1 MSRFY
6 AGYGLDAAAMGE
18 AVALERTL
26 PTWPLLDGPTYQY
39 GVQLFWSADTAR
51 GREIFDDIE
60 RGAEARNDPRTVG
73 WARWFLGFLEWRAG
87 NWEAAERLIA
97 DALDLMAQF
106 DELAPPAEF
115 PAAVV
120 AAHRGQ
126 VDAARAR
133 SLGALGRGES
143 AGIRIAESG
152 HSWVLGFLQLSL
164 GQPDLALPHLRR
176 SYEIRNDFMLEPA
189 QRLELGD
196 LLEALIAVDA
206 LDEADGVIEVWRPR
220 AAAVDRAW
228 ALAILHRG
236 TALLRAARG
245 DLDGAFG
252 DFERALAEHAR
263 GPDPFHHA
271 RTLLALGRT
280 RRRARH
286 RAAARSTLD
295 EARTGFERL
304 GAPLWVDQTRAEL
317 ARIGGRDPARATSPR
332 PSGASPN
339 SSPRAIP
346 TARWRRPSSSP
357 CTRWRPR

>member
-1 MSRFY
+1 
-6 AGYGLDAAAMGE
+6 
-18 AVALERTL
+18 
-26 PTWPLLDGPTYQY
+26 
-39 GVQLFWSADTAR
+39 
-51 GREIFDDIE
+51 
-60 RGAEARNDPRTVG
+60 
-73 WARWFLGFLEWRAG
+73 
-87 NWEAAERLIA
+87 
-97 DALDLMAQF
+97 
-106 DELAPPAEF
+106 
-115 PAAVV
+115 VV
-120 AAHRGQ
+120 EAHRGQ

-152 HSWVLGFLQLSL
+152 HSRVLGFLQLSL

-196 LLEALIAVDA
+196 LLEALIAMDA

-280 RRRARH
+280 HRRARH

-304 GAPLWVDQTRAEL
+304 GAPLWAEQTRAEL
-317 ARIGGRDPARATSPR
+317 ARIGGRVPGPSDLTEAERRIAELVAQGHSNREVAAALFLTVHTVETALTRIYRKLGVRSRAALARHGVA
-332 PSGASPN
+332 N
-339 SSPRAIP
+339 S
-346 TARWRRPSSSP
+346 
-357 CTRWRPR
+357 